1 MKEENN
7 KNQKQ
12 EQDGKRG
19 ENSGHG
25 ERDDSVY
32 KEKMIRLIDEVSKHK
47 MVLLS
52 TRRIKEKLEQAL
64 ELSKKKSNDT
74 FEDVAR
80 IEGEVGKLKPE
91 AAQAW
96 KNRYNTLTKAHQT
109 LTKLKELKSKMEKEQ
124 NNKGVDKERLIQQ
137 LQKRVLA
144 LTDQN

>member
-1 MKEENN
+1 
-7 KNQKQ
+7 
-12 EQDGKRG
+12 
-19 ENSGHG
+19 
-25 ERDDSVY
+25 
-32 KEKMIRLIDEVSKHK
+32 MIRLIDEVSKHK

-109 LTKLKELKSKMEKEQ
+109 LTKLKELKPKKEK
-124 NNKGVDKERLIQQ
+124 R
-137 LQKRVLA
+137 
-144 LTDQN
+144 